1 MAKLYTLDNKLLIG
15 SPEIRVGDKVFP
27 IDDRKSTVKKA
38 LKLFGKRGGDPSQD
52 FDSAEE
58 VLKLAFG
65 KRYKEIEEMD
75 LSFPAYLKLVD
86 LVISAM
92 TGDDPEEGKKQE
104 GDFPDQ

>member
-15 SPEIRVGDKVFP
+15 SPEIRIGDSVFP

-38 LKLFGKRGGDPSQD
+38 LKIFGKKQKGSDD
-52 FDSAEE
+52 FESAEE

-75 LSFPAYLKLVD
+75 LSFPAYLNLVE

-92 TGDDPEEGKKQE
+92 TGADPEEKPE
-104 GDFPDQ
+104 GDFPEQ